1 MPTTYLATTTT
12 FSYQGTH
19 TRHTSLPLRSI
30 HVRRSC
36 GASMLPHGVRRR
48 RLLAVALLVAY
59 TATLR
64 AAPAAAEDTILG
76 HKCGMPAAAA
86 AGASNS
92 SDAAYRSNLNALA
105 TILVAG
111 ALANGSAV
119 GAAGASPDA
128 AYGLALCRGDFR
140 GDACAR
146 GLRDALYS
154 AVNDSEGVFGCG
166 PPRLRDI
173 TLFYDR
179 YQLRLSGADFVSGGG
194 GNAPRW
200 AGNNTNF
207 VTPDNAARRFDALV
221 RELVTTIAGVAV
233 GKPSRYATGRSW
245 FEEQRLTLFALV
257 QCTVDMSPERC
268 RECLDGLI
276 SAFPAT
282 FPSGQHGGRILVPR
296 CTVRY
301 ETDNTFFN
309 TADLSVD
316 LHKQKQAKRM

>member
-1 MPTTYLATTTT
+1 MSA
-12 FSYQGTH
+12 
-19 TRHTSLPLRSI
+19 
-30 HVRRSC
+30 HV
-36 GASMLPHGVRRR
+36 VRR
-48 RLLAVALLVAY
+48 RLLDVALVAF
-59 TATLR
+59 AAAMLR

-76 HKCGMPAAAA
+76 HKCGMPAP
-86 AGASNS
+86 AGAGAGNSSTS

-105 TILVAG
+105 AILVAG
-111 ALANGSAV
+111 AWANGSAV
-119 GAAGASPDA
+119 SAAGASPSSPSPDA

-146 GLRDALYS
+146 GLRDALSS
-154 AVNDSEGVFGCG
+154 AINDSENAFGCG

-179 YQLRLSGADFVSGGG
+179 YQLRLSGADFLSGDAGGG

-207 VTPDNAARRFDALV
+207 VAPADAARRFDALV
-221 RELVTTIAGVAV
+221 RELVTTIAGVAA
-233 GKPSRYATGRSW
+233 GKPGRYATGRSW

-257 QCTVDMSPERC
+257 QCTVDMSPDRC
-268 RECLDGLI
+268 RACLDGLI

-301 ETDNTFFN
+301 ETDDTFFN

>member
-1 MPTTYLATTTT
+1 MSAY
-12 FSYQGTH
+12 S
-19 TRHTSLPLRSI
+19 
-30 HVRRSC
+30 V
-36 GASMLPHGVRRR
+36 RR
-48 RLLAVALLVAY
+48 RLLAIALVAY
-59 TATLR
+59 AATMQ

-76 HKCGMPAAAA
+76 HKCGMPAAA
-86 AGASNS
+86 GVGNS
-92 SDAAYRSNLNALA
+92 SDAAYRSNLNAL
-105 TILVAG
+105 TNILVAG
-111 ALANGSAV
+111 ARANGSAV

-140 GDACAR
+140 GDACER
-146 GLRDALYS
+146 GLRDALSS
-154 AVNDSEGVFGCG
+154 AINDSENAFGCG
-166 PPRLRDI
+166 PRLRDI

-179 YQLRLSGADFVSGGG
+179 YQLRLSGADFLSGTDG

-207 VTPDNAARRFDALV
+207 VTPADAARRFDALV
-221 RELVTTIAGVAV
+221 RELVTTIAGIAA
-233 GKPSRYATGRSW
+233 GKPGRYATGRSW
-245 FEEQRLTLFALV
+245 FEEQRLKLFALV
-257 QCTVDMSPERC
+257 QCTVDMSPDRC
-268 RECLDGLI
+268 RACLDGLI

-301 ETDNTFFN
+301 ETDDTFFN